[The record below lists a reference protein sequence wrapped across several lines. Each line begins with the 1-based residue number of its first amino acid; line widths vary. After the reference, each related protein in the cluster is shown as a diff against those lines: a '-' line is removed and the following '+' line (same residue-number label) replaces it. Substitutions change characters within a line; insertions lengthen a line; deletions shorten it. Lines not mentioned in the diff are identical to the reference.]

1 MCDTFAVTTPTGT
14 LFAKNSDRPVAEPQ
28 LINYEGPRPA
38 SNRLATQYLKLGEDP
53 GSVGTLMTQP
63 DWLWGAETALSTQ
76 RVAIGNEKV
85 WTTDD
90 PAAVAPGLIGM
101 DLVRLAAER
110 ATDAAHAVLLIGRY
124 LHRYG
129 QGGGGERG
137 DDPSTGTEPYWSS
150 FLIGDPSTVWQMETS
165 GAAWVARELPLGGAI
180 SNRLTDDVAWDR
192 SGGGADPEVWGTRR
206 HPDVPTEL
214 ADHRLACTSAFVA
227 NRHDSPSVADA
238 VAVLRSHGTA
248 PWGDPVARAHNE
260 GRIVPPPEDVR
271 DDFSGV
277 SVCMHVRGYQR
288 TTASLATWMPVDRE
302 ERPLTVAALGSPCCS
317 IFVPCGTGWVPDV
330 LGDSTA
336 WATVA
341 AIADAVEAEPG
352 ALAEVRAALDPT
364 EDHIWDQA
372 AERPGRPPLDG
383 GDAWSSEVRAAFEA
397 AATALGV
404 GGTS

>member
-129 QGGGGERG
+129 QGAAA
-137 DDPSTGTEPYWSS
+137 
-150 FLIGDPSTVWQMETS
+150 S
-165 GAAWVARELPLGGAI
+165 GATTQAPEP
-180 SNRLTDDVAWDR
+180 SLTGRRFSSVIRPRCGRWRPAAQPGWRANCLWAVR
-192 SGGGADPEVWGTRR
+192 SPIG
-206 HPDVPTEL
+206 
-214 ADHRLACTSAFVA
+214 
-227 NRHDSPSVADA
+227 
-238 VAVLRSHGTA
+238 
-248 PWGDPVARAHNE
+248 
-260 GRIVPPPEDVR
+260 
-271 DDFSGV
+271 
-277 SVCMHVRGYQR
+277 
-288 TTASLATWMPVDRE
+288 
-302 ERPLTVAALGSPCCS
+302 
-317 IFVPCGTGWVPDV
+317 
-330 LGDSTA
+330 
-336 WATVA
+336 
-341 AIADAVEAEPG
+341 
-352 ALAEVRAALDPT
+352 
-364 EDHIWDQA
+364 
-372 AERPGRPPLDG
+372 
-383 GDAWSSEVRAAFEA
+383 
-397 AATALGV
+397 
-404 GGTS
+404 

>member
-165 GAAWVARELPLGGAI
+165 GAAWVARANCLWA
-180 SNRLTDDVAWDR
+180 VR
-192 SGGGADPEVWGTRR
+192 SPIG
-206 HPDVPTEL
+206 
-214 ADHRLACTSAFVA
+214 
-227 NRHDSPSVADA
+227 
-238 VAVLRSHGTA
+238 
-248 PWGDPVARAHNE
+248 
-260 GRIVPPPEDVR
+260 
-271 DDFSGV
+271 
-277 SVCMHVRGYQR
+277 
-288 TTASLATWMPVDRE
+288 
-302 ERPLTVAALGSPCCS
+302 
-317 IFVPCGTGWVPDV
+317 
-330 LGDSTA
+330 
-336 WATVA
+336 
-341 AIADAVEAEPG
+341 
-352 ALAEVRAALDPT
+352 
-364 EDHIWDQA
+364 
-372 AERPGRPPLDG
+372 
-383 GDAWSSEVRAAFEA
+383 
-397 AATALGV
+397 
-404 GGTS
+404 